1 MGRRPRAWRGAPGD
15 GCTWP
20 RLCHILLSRGPGR
33 GPSSAEGRGR
43 LSCGGRCGRT
53 VLGAKQGCP
62 WASAPVSP
70 GPGQSDRGRATHPG
84 WRGLAALPG
93 LLRAWAFGPAGSGQ
107 VRSGQRLVPRGPDPG
122 PALGSGLTR
131 RAPCGGAVRR
141 GVGRP
146 GAPEPR
152 QPPLPPSGR
161 APAAPVCPPVRPPP
175 ARGQTAPCPPP
186 AGLAL
191 GKAQVGR
198 QPRVAAACPPLRA
211 TGDTRHLQS
220 VSGSWPGLRPP
231 LSPETQTGLKIK
243 MAPNRLNRPWE
254 PGRGGGAGAAGVR
267 VPVPGRAVSIVGGRS
282 LVCGLRGSSVL
293 GGAPGAGDRCAGSRH
308 SSRSSLV
315 GCAFVA
321 VIPLE
326 REWPGRACCPLAGEN

>member
-1 MGRRPRAWRGAPGD
+1 MGTGGSGTCGVGRRPRAWRGAPGD

-131 RAPCGGAVRR
+131 RAPCGGPCGGGLGGPAPRNHGSPPSPPAGGLRRRLSARPSARRRR
-141 GVGRP
+141 GGKRLRVPRRP
-146 GAPEPR
+146 GW
-152 QPPLPPSGR
+152 PSGR
-161 APAAPVCPPVRPPP
+161 PRWAASLGWPPP
-175 ARGQTAPCPPP
+175 ARPSVP
-186 AGLAL
+186 L
-191 GKAQVGR
+191 GT
-198 QPRVAAACPPLRA
+198 RA
-211 TGDTRHLQS
+211 TSKACLAR
-220 VSGSWPGLRPP
+220 
-231 LSPETQTGLKIK
+231 
-243 MAPNRLNRPWE
+243 
-254 PGRGGGAGAAGVR
+254 GRGS
-267 VPVPGRAVSIVGGRS
+267 GR
-282 LVCGLRGSSVL
+282 L
-293 GGAPGAGDRCAGSRH
+293 
-308 SSRSSLV
+308 
-315 GCAFVA
+315 
-321 VIPLE
+321 
-326 REWPGRACCPLAGEN
+326 

>member
-1 MGRRPRAWRGAPGD
+1 MAGPGGPPGAS
-15 GCTWP
+15 P
-20 RLCHILLSRGPGR
+20 RLGVWSGR
-33 GPSSAEGRGR
+33 VR
-43 LSCGGRCGRT
+43 
-53 VLGAKQGCP
+53 
-62 WASAPVSP
+62 
-70 GPGQSDRGRATHPG
+70 
-84 WRGLAALPG
+84 
-93 LLRAWAFGPAGSGQ
+93 SGQ
-107 VRSGQRLVPRGPDPG
+107 VRSAPRSPGARPRPG
-122 PALGSGLTR
+122 PWERPDAACAVR
-131 RAPCGGAVRR
+131 GAVRR

-267 VPVPGRAVSIVGGRS
+267 VPVPGRAVSTVGGRS
-282 LVCGLRGSSVL
+282 LVCESRGSSVL